1 MPSEI
6 MDDTQFKLS
15 YITARDVYSLG
26 CTVIEI
32 YTGKPPFPDIQIEA
46 AIITEVLGNEKQ
58 PDRPPGTSEWMW
70 NLVPKCLVS
79 LWSER
84 PTPEMIVNLLP
95 LGPNA

>member
-32 YTGKPPFPDIQIEA
+32 CTGEPPFPDIQIEA
-46 AIITEVLGNEKQ
+46 AIITGVLNNEKQ
-58 PDRPPGTSEWMW
+58 PDKPP
-70 NLVPKCLVS
+70 VPKRLVS

-84 PTPEMIVNLLP
+84 PTAEMMVNLLP
-95 LGPNA
+95 LETQC